1 MSVTPERPRLPG
13 ESLAPGTRTGGR
25 RIHSDFVIAIL
36 IVAFCALIYTVT
48 MTFPS
53 VPAMLAMGMGPE
65 VFPRLLLGLM
75 VVLAGLLAVL
85 ARGKADEVREPVPPT
100 VYWTALAIV
109 AFMGVLWLLG
119 MAIAMFVG
127 FVGMG
132 LLWGERR
139 WLVLVIS
146 GLALSALIY
155 TLFVRGFGIP
165 LPQGIVGEWLF

>member
-13 ESLAPGTRTGGR
+13 ESLAPGTRAGRR
-25 RIHSDFVIAIL
+25 RIHSDFVIAIV
-36 IVAFCALIYTVT
+36 IVAFCALIYAITI
-48 MTFPS
+48 TFPS
-53 VPAMLAMGMGPE
+53 MPAMLAMGMGPE